1 MQMSSVIH
9 HLAMEL
15 GELLL
20 ARNWQVTVAESCTG
34 GGLGYAITS
43 TSGSSAWFER
53 GFITYSNEAKKQLVG
68 VDPSYLLQYGAVSE
82 QVVKQMAHGALNE
95 AHADLS
101 IAISGIAGPDGGTA
115 EKPVGSVWFA
125 IYSQNK
131 VKTRLCQLDGDR
143 HEVRAQAIKCA
154 LELAIELINEL
165 PEKL

>member
-9 HLAMEL
+9 HLALEL

-20 ARNWQVTVAESCTG
+20 ARNWQITVAESCTG

-68 VDPSYLLQYGAVSE
+68 VDPSYLQQYGAVSE

-95 AHADLS
+95 AQADVAV
-101 IAISGIAGPDGGTA
+101 AISGIAGPDGGTDA
-115 EKPVGSVWFA
+115 KPVGSVWFA
-125 IYSQNK
+125 IYTHDE
-131 VKTRLCQLDGDR
+131 VKTRLCQFKGDR
-143 HEVRAQAIKCA
+143 HEVRQQAIEEA
-154 LELAIELINEL
+154 LTLASETVRASA
-165 PEKL
+165 EK